1 MFPSRPRRQHD
12 FNPLRGILMYMRKK
26 PFICSMCFQVHAGNC
41 SFRLAC
47 FARGKSFGIVCS
59 RNGVGNLMLAPMASL
74 LCVFRA

>member
-12 FNPLRGILMYMRKK
+12 FNPLGGILMYMRKK

-47 FARGKSFGIVCS
+47 FARG
-59 RNGVGNLMLAPMASL
+59 
-74 LCVFRA
+74 